1 MWKTFRESP
10 VALSPEFII
19 LAKTFYMF
27 EFIEGRIIEKTPA
40 YLVIQDGGTGFYV
53 NISLFTYSG
62 ITDEGITRIYIH
74 QVIREDANILYGFHS
89 KQEREIFRHLI
100 SVSGIGANTARV
112 ILSSMNPDE
121 VTQAIMEGNVSALQG
136 IKGIGA
142 KTAQRIIVDLKDK
155 IAKGVDIDELFISER
170 NTIREE
176 ALSALTALGFG
187 KKQAEKVVGKLLT
200 QEPGLTVEEVVKQ
213 ALKLL

>member
-1 MWKTFRESP
+1 
-10 VALSPEFII
+10 
-19 LAKTFYMF
+19 MF

-40 YLVIQDGGTGFYV
+40 YLVLQDGGTGYYI

-62 ITDEGITRIYIH
+62 IPIEGESRVYIH
-74 QVIREDANILYGFHS
+74 QVIREDANILYGFHTRE
-89 KQEREIFRHLI
+89 EREIFRLLI
-100 SVSGIGANTARV
+100 SVSGIGANTARM
-112 ILSSMNPDE
+112 ILSSLNPDE

-155 IAKGVDIDELFISER
+155 IAKGVNIDELFISER

-187 KKQAEKVVGKLLT
+187 KKQAEKVVHKLLSK
-200 QEPGLTVEEVVKQ
+200 EPDLSVEEVVKQ

>member
-1 MWKTFRESP
+1 
-10 VALSPEFII
+10 
-19 LAKTFYMF
+19 MF

-40 YLVIQDGGTGFYV
+40 YLVLQDGGTGYYI

-62 ITDEGITRIYIH
+62 IPAEGESRVYIH
-74 QVIREDANILYGFHS
+74 QVIREDANILYGFHTRE
-89 KQEREIFRHLI
+89 EREIFRLLI
-100 SVSGIGANTARV
+100 SVSGIGANTARM
-112 ILSSMNPDE
+112 ILSSLNPDE
-121 VTQAIMEGNVSALQG
+121 VTQSIMEGNVSALQG

-155 IAKGVDIDELFISER
+155 IAKGVNIDELFISER

-187 KKQAEKVVGKLLT
+187 KKQAEKVVNKLLGK
-200 QEPGLTVEEVVKQ
+200 EPDLSVEEVVKQ